1 MYRIKGLRL
10 ALLTALA
17 ALLLGACATTPQN
30 GETAEAGSAD
40 GAADIERELKEC
52 YLIGQ
57 MYLWSL
63 ADYSRGLSLEE
74 AQETRRRAFF
84 NNVPELAEHQRAIA
98 ATVYAE
104 TPQGRYPASRY
115 LRTKYAECGKT
126 TSDPELGQK
135 STMCFNLVLLSEVV
149 HEMRDAG
156 QSRDQVAEAFSAAN
170 QNLESYAP
178 MIDAIF
184 ASERTREDYN
194 AGLFTRCLGAYVLE
208 PAG

>member
-1 MYRIKGLRL
+1 MHRIKGLHL
-10 ALLTALA
+10 ALLATLA

-30 GETAEAGSAD
+30 GDVD
-40 GAADIERELKEC
+40 GAAAGGTGDIERELKEC

-104 TPQGRYPASRY
+104 TPQGRYPDSRY
-115 LRTKYAECGKT
+115 LRTKYAECSKT

-156 QSRDQVAEAFSAAN
+156 QSREQVAEAFSAAN